1 MSSPITVQDLV
12 AHCAQVPAS
21 VAGDSALRLTG
32 VAPLG
37 AAGAHQLSFLANPR
51 YSPQLLASK
60 AGCVVLTA
68 KDHAALPGAVSR
80 SFILCDQPYVFFAFA
95 AQYFARAEPAPATIS
110 PLASI
115 DPTAMVEPGVT
126 IGPYA
131 VIGADARIGAG
142 ANIGPHCVIGE
153 NSRIGTGT
161 QLLAHVCVYA
171 GCTLG
176 ARCIL
181 HSGVVIGADGFGF
194 ANHAGVWV
202 KIPQTGCVIIG
213 DDCEIGANT
222 TIDRGAMSDT
232 VVGNGVKIDN
242 QVQIGHNVVIGD
254 HCVLAGCAAIAGSA
268 VIGNRVQLGGR
279 ASILGH
285 LRIADDVVVSAVTT
299 VTRTIDKPGFYTGIY
314 PTEENASWERNAV
327 LVRNLS
333 KMRDQLKRLQARLD
347 SKDKPES

>member
-1 MSSPITVQDLV
+1 MSSPITVRDLV

-21 VAGDSALRLTG
+21 TLGDVTLRLTG
-32 VAPLG
+32 VAPLST
-37 AAGAHQLSFLANPR
+37 AHADQLSFLANPR

-68 KDHAALPGAVSR
+68 KDHATLPGDLGR
-80 SFILCDQPYVFFAFA
+80 SFVLCDQPYAFFAFA
-95 AQYFARAEPAPATIS
+95 AQYFARAEPVPATIS
-110 PLASI
+110 PLANIHPAAIIES
-115 DPTAMVEPGVT
+115 DVT
-126 IGPYA
+126 VGPYA
-131 VIGADARIGAG
+131 VISAGAHVGAG
-142 ANIGPHCVIGE
+142 ANIGAHCVIGE
-153 NSRIGTGT
+153 NVRVGAGTR
-161 QLLAHVCVYA
+161 LFAHVCVYS

-176 ARCIL
+176 TRCIL

-194 ANHAGVWV
+194 ASYAGEWV
-202 KIPQTGCVIIG
+202 KIPQTGGVVIG

-232 VVGNGVKIDN
+232 IVGKGVKIDN

-299 VTRTIDKPGFYTGIY
+299 VTRSIDKPGFYTGIY
-314 PTEENASWERNAV
+314 PTEENSSWERNAV

-347 SKDKPES
+347 AKDNTES